1 MTLSLDLLTH
11 ARTHTHSHIHTC
23 THMHIHIHTHAHTHT
38 HTCPNTHARHAMPQ
52 TLQSTRNDMIEILAN
67 TIEEDMQR
75 WVIVAYFFT
84 TRQAYFETHQ
94 CNGFQDII
102 ADCMLQIWELR
113 EEGSPNAE
121 AFGGLIVFP
130 CYSSYLCMYV
140 LACVCVCVCVCVC
153 MCVCVCA
160 CVCACREQQ
169 EKGPPNAEA
178 VGGRAV
184 TLPTQGRSLTERD
197 KQLLLQVCSTL

>member
-1 MTLSLDLLTH
+1 
-11 ARTHTHSHIHTC
+11 
-23 THMHIHIHTHAHTHT
+23 
-38 HTCPNTHARHAMPQ
+38 
-52 TLQSTRNDMIEILAN
+52 
-67 TIEEDMQR
+67 MQR